1 MSTKNKQQLKQE
13 FQSGTKITQAKIED
27 LIDSSVNKVDDLSI
41 DANGN
46 VGIGTSSPS
55 QSLHVTGNVQVGH
68 FNKNN
73 QYLEVTVG
81 GGNKYKSGIK
91 LSAWKKDYGFV
102 IEHDEPKNG
111 LNLYFNKPDD
121 EPGGVS
127 TCGDILFLK
136 NNGNVGIG
144 TSSPSQSLHVTGN
157 STGNAGITAENK
169 GTGNTQIRFMDQNNG
184 ENGAITMIKSWQSG
198 NKAGIAVHDGESNI
212 LNIRDGKVGIGTT
225 SPSAKLEVAGNTSLG
240 GTLAVTGATTLNS
253 DLTVTGN
260 FTVNGTTTTINSEN
274 HVVNDSLM
282 GLGNGITG
290 APANDSG
297 IIIERGSSDNVFIGW
312 DESADKF
319 MVGTTTATATSSGN
333 LSITKGILVADIEGD
348 ITGEVQTAA
357 QPNITSLGTLNSLN
371 VTGAT
376 TLSDTLT
383 VSGTGNHSFTGKVGI
398 GTTSPEAKLEVN
410 GTIKAIGAEGLNTFH
425 FISTPTNIRFKESST
440 RIVTDQ
446 DAPNVPD
453 DATAILATITTFD
466 SEKND
471 HVVHSFGRNADHDD
485 DTWYN
490 TVYDKNTYLN
500 DVMVSHQGDAAGKF
514 YYGHSHGT
522 SIIPLKENGKF
533 DAHLCMGYSRGTHYI
548 TLQVY
553 GYIR

>member
-1 MSTKNKQQLKQE
+1 MSTFYKHNDKT
-13 FQSGTKITQAKIED
+13 SGDGLAITDWNE
-27 LIDSSVNKVDDLSI
+27 LSNAVAGNQGLHLAL
-41 DANGN
+41 DATDK
-46 VGIGTSSPS
+46 VGIGTDSPS
-55 QSLHVTGNVQVGH
+55 AKLGVAGDTSLGGNLDVTGATGIDGD
-68 FNKNN
+68 FDIAEDKF
-73 QYLEVTVG
+73 TVA
-81 GGNKYKSGIK
+81 S
-91 LSAWKKDYGFV
+91 
-102 IEHDEPKNG
+102 
-111 LNLYFNKPDD
+111 
-121 EPGGVS
+121 
-127 TCGDILFLK
+127 
-136 NNGNVGIG
+136 
-144 TSSPSQSLHVTGN
+144 
-157 STGNAGITAENK
+157 STGDTVTK
-169 GTGNTQIRFMDQNNG
+169 GSLTVEGN
-184 ENGAITMIKSWQSG
+184 
-198 NKAGIAVHDGESNI
+198 
-212 LNIRDGKVGIGTT
+212 VGIGTT
-225 SPSAKLEVAGNTSLG
+225 SPSAKLEVSGNTSLD

-260 FTVNGTTTTINSEN
+260 FTVNGTTTTIDSEN
-274 HVVNDSLM
+274 HIVNDSLM

-410 GTIKAIGAEGLNTFH
+410 GTIKASGAEGLNTFH